1 MTSRDDV
8 TLARRSLKW
17 PVPDRL
23 RQAAVEML
31 WEAIENPDVHVRT
44 RIEAARTAL
53 QMDALNL
60 QISMAENETRPAA
73 NAPAVI
79 YILPPNGSEAP
90 EPPHDAPPLI
100 EAQGIEPPTDGDL
113 GDTPADL

>member
-1 MTSRDDV
+1 MTTRDDV

-31 WEAIENPDVHVRT
+31 WQAIENPDVHVRT

-73 NAPAVI
+73 DAPAVI

-90 EPPHDAPPLI
+90 EPSNDTVSLI
-100 EAQGIEPPTDGDL
+100 EPESTETPP
-113 GDTPADL
+113 PAGPVV